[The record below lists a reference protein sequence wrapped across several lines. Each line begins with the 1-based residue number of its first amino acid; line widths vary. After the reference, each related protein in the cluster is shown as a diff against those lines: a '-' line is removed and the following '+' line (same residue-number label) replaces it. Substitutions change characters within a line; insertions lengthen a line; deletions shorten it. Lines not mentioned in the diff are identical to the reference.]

1 MSQLS
6 LTLLGTLAITLD
18 GQPVASIESEKARA
32 LLVRLALEPER
43 AFRREAL
50 SALLWPEAAPAQAAQ
65 NLRQA
70 LYNLRRAL
78 GEAFLL
84 TTPQTVQVNAAA
96 AVMVDALTWR
106 RLWSETQTHRHRRRE
121 TCRPCLERLANA
133 VSLYRGDL
141 LAGFALQDSA
151 EFDDWLTVERE
162 RLHVQVLEALT
173 LLANAA
179 ERRGDRAAAQEYVR
193 RQLALEPWLE
203 AGHRRL
209 MRLLALD
216 GRRAAAL
223 AQFEVCRRALADEL
237 GLAPVEETRAL
248 CAAIRAG
255 DPLPAAPLLALAPP
269 PDLPLQL
276 TSFVGRERELTL
288 LSERLGNPAYRLI
301 TLTGPGG
308 VGKTRLALQIAAAL
322 AEQFADGVCWV
333 PLSDAASEADL
344 VSAIARALR
353 LTLSG
358 AQDLRAQLLQALRHD
373 RRDLLLVLDNFEQLL
388 PVGGATLALELLR
401 AAPRLTL
408 LVTSRERLNLQAE
421 SVLPLEGLG
430 CGGCE
435 EAAAGASLSEAGQL
449 FAERAGRAHMGF
461 AVGEAQ
467 GVTVAEICR
476 LLEGSPL
483 GIELAAAWA
492 GEMSLEDI
500 AAAIADT
507 RDFLAST
514 SPDLPDR
521 HRSLR
526 AVFEGSWQL
535 LSSEEQSALMR
546 VSVFRGGFQAE
557 AAQRVADVPA
567 ATLAGL
573 ARKSLLFLDGLRGR
587 YGLHGDIRYY
597 AAEKLAAQPSIA
609 QEASARHAAY
619 FADLVQQREQ
629 ALRGHRQQAAQAEIE
644 PELQNILAAWQWA
657 IGHGDEALLGRLAH
671 GLFAFY
677 ESKSWFKEG
686 ATIFQP
692 ALERMRRS
700 ALAGP
705 AAAALLRRLLG
716 RQAVFYRQ
724 LSQYSPAL
732 ALIEESSALAGLPAD
747 EEYAFLLYQ
756 RAWVAFLQARYAEA
770 RRWAEASL
778 QRYRELGQ
786 ATGVGDSLYML
797 GWTAYELGD
806 FGAAEALCREA
817 QTLCEQT
824 DYAWGVQYAV
834 YGLGL
839 VQRAVGDYAAA
850 RRCFQQNLAFCE
862 QIGYLWGVAQAHINL
877 GLVALAEGLAEEAEA
892 HFQKS
897 LLIGEQ
903 IGNAWV
909 NAQSQKGLSAAALS
923 RRDLSTAQTLAERS
937 LALYQAMQDR
947 DGMADSLLLL
957 SQVALA
963 SGDLPAAR
971 QRLEQAEAHIQATE
985 NGFRAAR
992 ALVQRAGILLRE
1004 GETAQA
1010 RALLEE
1016 TLRHPACE
1024 ASIHERAMEA
1034 LRGAGHLA
1042 PPAES
1047 DIRHRTP
1054 EWKP

>member
-18 GQPVASIESEKARA
+18 GQPVAGIESDKARA
-32 LLVRLALEPER
+32 LLAHLALEPER

-84 TTPQTVQVNAAA
+84 TTPQTVQFNAAA
-96 AVMVDALTWR
+96 DVTVDALTWR

-121 TCRPCLERLANA
+121 TCRPCLERLAQA
-133 VSLYRGDL
+133 IALYRGDL
-141 LAGFALQDSA
+141 LAGFALKDCPA
-151 EFDDWLTVERE
+151 FDDWLAVERE
-162 RLHVQVLEALT
+162 RLHVQALEALT

-179 ERRGDRAAAQEYVR
+179 ERRGDYPAAQEYAR
-193 RQLALEPWLE
+193 RLLALEPWQE
-203 AGHRRL
+203 AAHRHL

-223 AQFEVCRRALADEL
+223 AQFEVCRRALDEEL
-237 GLAPVEETRAL
+237 GLEPTEETRAL
-248 CAAIRAG
+248 HARIRAG
-255 DPLPAAPLLALAPP
+255 EPLSAAMPLPPAPP
-269 PDLPLQL
+269 TTDLPLQL
-276 TSFVGRERELTL
+276 TSFIGREREVTL

-308 VGKTRLALQIAAAL
+308 VGKTRLALQLAATL
-322 AEQFADGVCWV
+322 AEQFADGVCWIS
-333 PLSDAASEADL
+333 LSDAVTESDL
-344 VSAIARALR
+344 ILAIADALH
-353 LTLSG
+353 LHLSG

-388 PVGGATLALELLR
+388 PVGGATLVLEVLR

-430 CGGCE
+430 CDLPAPDAPPS
-435 EAAAGASLSEAGQL
+435 EAAQL
-449 FAERAGRAHMGF
+449 FVERAGRARMDLS
-461 AVGEAQ
+461 VGAADQ
-467 GVTVAEICR
+467 TMIAEICH
-476 LLEGSPL
+476 LLEGLPL

-492 GEMSLEDI
+492 GEMSLEGI
-500 AAAIADT
+500 AEAITAT

-514 SPDLPDR
+514 SPDMPDR

-546 VSVFRGGFQAE
+546 VSIFRGGFQAE
-557 AAQRVADVPA
+557 AAQHVAGVSA
-567 ATLAGL
+567 ATLSRL
-573 ARKSLLFLDGLRGR
+573 VRKSLLFLDGPRGR

-597 AAEKLAAQPSIA
+597 AAEKLAAQPSTA
-609 QEASARHAAY
+609 QEVAARHAAY
-619 FADLVQQREQ
+619 FADLVQRREQ
-629 ALRGHRQQAAQAEIE
+629 ALRGRAQQAVQAELE
-644 PELQNILAAWQWA
+644 HEWQNILAAWQWA
-657 IGHGDEALLGRLAH
+657 IAHGDEALLTRLTH
-671 GLFAFY
+671 GLFAFC
-677 ESKSWFKEG
+677 EAKSWFREG
-686 ATIFQP
+686 AALFQP
-692 ALERMRRS
+692 ALERMRE
-700 ALAGP
+700 
-705 AAAALLRRLLG
+705 AARADPTAARLLRRLLG
-716 RQAVFYRQ
+716 RQAVFCRQ
-724 LSQYSPAL
+724 ISQYAQ
-732 ALIEESSALAGLPAD
+732 AHQLIEESLALPSLPDD
-747 EEYAFLLYQ
+747 EERAFLLYQ
-756 RAWVAFLQARYAEA
+756 KSWVDFLQGRYAQA
-770 RRWAEASL
+770 RQWAEASL
-778 QRYRELGQ
+778 ERYRALGQ
-786 ATGVGDSLYML
+786 PVGIGDSLYVL

-806 FGAAEALCREA
+806 FAAAEALCLEA
-817 QTLCEQT
+817 QALCEQA
-824 DYAWGVQYAV
+824 DYAWGAQYAI

-839 VQRAVGDYAAA
+839 VRRAQGDYAAA
-850 RRCFQQNLAFCE
+850 RRCFEENMTFCDA
-862 QIGYLWGVAQAHINL
+862 IGYLWGVAQARINL
-877 GLVALAEGLAEEAEA
+877 GLVALAQDEVEEAET

-903 IGNAWV
+903 IGNEWV

-963 SGDLPAAR
+963 SGDLPAAHR
-971 QRLEQAEAHIQATE
+971 ALTEAEGLIQATE

-992 ALVQRAGILLRE
+992 ALVQRADILLRE
-1004 GETAQA
+1004 GDIASA
-1010 RALLEE
+1010 RALLEQA
-1016 TLRHPACE
+1016 LRHPACE
-1024 ASIHERAMEA
+1024 ASIRKRAMEA
-1034 LRGAGHLA
+1034 LDGSGLNGLA
-1042 PPAES
+1042 PLAES
-1047 DIRHRTP
+1047 ETHSPKR
-1054 EWKP
+1054 

>member
-1 MSQLS
+1 M
-6 LTLLGTLAITLD
+6 
-18 GQPVASIESEKARA
+18 
-32 LLVRLALEPER
+32 
-43 AFRREAL
+43 
-50 SALLWPEAAPAQAAQ
+50 WPEAAPAQAAQ

-78 GEAFLL
+78 GETALL
-84 TTPQTVQVNAAA
+84 TTPQTVQFNAAA
-96 AVMVDALTWR
+96 AVTVDALTWR
-106 RLWSETQTHRHRRRE
+106 RLWGETQTHRHRRRE
-121 TCRPCLERLANA
+121 TCRPCLERLAQA

-141 LAGFALQDSA
+141 LAGFALKDCPA
-151 EFDDWLTVERE
+151 FDDWLAVERE
-162 RLHVQVLEALT
+162 QLHVQVLEALT

-179 ERRGDRAAAQEYVR
+179 ERRGDYAAAQGYVR
-193 RQLALEPWLE
+193 RLLALEPWQE
-203 AGHRRL
+203 AAHRHL

-223 AQFEVCRRALADEL
+223 EQFEVCRRALAEEL
-237 GLAPVEETRAL
+237 GLEPTEETCTLHAR
-248 CAAIRAG
+248 IRAG
-255 DPLPAAPLLALAPP
+255 EPLSAAMPLPPAPP
-269 PDLPLQL
+269 TDLPLQL
-276 TSFVGRERELTL
+276 TSFIGRERELTL

-308 VGKTRLALQIAAAL
+308 VGKTRLALQLAATL
-322 AEQFADGVCWV
+322 AEQFADGVCWIS
-333 PLSDAASEADL
+333 LSDAVTESDL
-344 VSAIARALR
+344 ILAIADALHLR
-353 LTLSG
+353 LSG
-358 AQDLRAQLLQALRHD
+358 AQDLRVQLLQALRHD

-388 PVGGATLALELLR
+388 PVGGATLVLEVLR

-421 SVLPLEGLG
+421 SVLALEGLS
-430 CGGCE
+430 CD
-435 EAAAGASLSEAGQL
+435 APLSEAAQL
-449 FAERAGRAHMGF
+449 FVERAGRARMDLS
-461 AVGEAQ
+461 VGAAEQA
-467 GVTVAEICR
+467 TVAEICC

-492 GEMSLEDI
+492 GEMPLAGIAEAI
-500 AAAIADT
+500 AAT

-546 VSVFRGGFQAE
+546 ISVFRGGFQAE
-557 AAQRVADVPA
+557 AAQRVADVSA

-573 ARKSLLFLDGLRGR
+573 VRKSLLFLDGLRGR
-587 YGLHGDIRYY
+587 YGLHGDTRYY

-732 ALIEESSALAGLPAD
+732 ALIEEGLALAGLPAD

-909 NAQSQKGLSAAALS
+909 NAQSQKGLSDAALL
-923 RRDLSTAQTLAERS
+923 RRDLPTAQTLAERS

-947 DGMADSLLLL
+947 DGLADCLLLL
-957 SQVALA
+957 SEIAQEA
-963 SGDLPAAR
+963 GDLPAAR
-971 QRLEQAEAHIQATE
+971 RALEQAEAHIRATR

-992 ALVQRAGILLRE
+992 ALYRRAAILRQE
-1004 GETAQA
+1004 GKSAEAQA
-1010 RALLEE
+1010 ALAEA
-1016 TLRHPACE
+1016 LRHPACE
-1024 ASIHERAMEA
+1024 QYLRERAAGSQA
-1034 LRGAGHLA
+1034 LSSGQGFCGR
-1042 PPAES
+1042 
-1047 DIRHRTP
+1047 
-1054 EWKP
+1054 

>member
-18 GQPVASIESEKARA
+18 GQPVAGIESDKARA
-32 LLVRLALEPER
+32 LLARLALEPER

-50 SALLWPEAAPAQAAQ
+50 SALLWPEAAPAEAAQ

-78 GEAFLL
+78 GETALL
-84 TTPQTVQVNAAA
+84 TTPQTVLFNAAA
-96 AVMVDALTWR
+96 AVTVDALTWR
-106 RLWSETQTHRHRRRE
+106 RLWGETQTHRHRRRE
-121 TCRPCLERLANA
+121 TCRPCLERLAQA

-141 LAGFALQDSA
+141 LAGFALKDCPA
-151 EFDDWLTVERE
+151 FDDWLAVERE
-162 RLHVQVLEALT
+162 QLHVQVLEALT

-209 MRLLALD
+209 MRLLTLD

-223 AQFEVCRRALADEL
+223 EQFEVCRRALADEL
-237 GLAPVEETRAL
+237 GLAPEEETRAL

-333 PLSDAASEADL
+333 PLSDAVAENDL
-344 VSAIARALR
+344 MLAIAHALR
-353 LTLSG
+353 LRLSG

-388 PVGGATLALELLR
+388 SVGGATLVLDVLR

-430 CGGCE
+430 CDLPAPDAPPS
-435 EAAAGASLSEAGQL
+435 EAAQL
-449 FAERAGRAHMGF
+449 FVERAGRARMDLS
-461 AVGEAQ
+461 VGAAEQA
-467 GVTVAEICR
+467 TVAEICC

-492 GEMSLEDI
+492 GEMSLAGI
-500 AAAIADT
+500 AEAITAT

-514 SPDLPDR
+514 SSDMPDR

-535 LSSEEQSALMR
+535 LSPEEQFALMR
-546 VSVFRGGFQAE
+546 VSIFRGGFQAE
-557 AAQRVADVPA
+557 AAQHVAGVSA
-567 ATLAGL
+567 ATLSRL
-573 ARKSLLFLDGLRGR
+573 VRKSLLFLDEPRGR

-657 IGHGDEALLGRLAH
+657 IGHGDEAMLGRLAH

-732 ALIEESSALAGLPAD
+732 ALIEEGLALAGLPAD

-909 NAQSQKGLSAAALS
+909 NAQSQKGLSAAALL
-923 RRDLSTAQTLAERS
+923 RRDLPTAQTLAERS

-947 DGMADSLLLL
+947 DGLADCLLLL
-957 SQVALA
+957 SEIAQEA
-963 SGDLPAAR
+963 GDLPAAWR
-971 QRLEQAEAHIQATE
+971 ALEQAEAHIRATG

-992 ALVQRAGILLRE
+992 ALHRRAAILRQE
-1004 GETAQA
+1004 GKPAEAQA
-1010 RALLEE
+1010 ALAEA
-1016 TLRHPACE
+1016 LRHPACE
-1024 ASIHERAMEA
+1024 QYLRERAAGSQA
-1034 LRGAGHLA
+1034 LSSCQGFCGR
-1042 PPAES
+1042 
-1047 DIRHRTP
+1047 
-1054 EWKP
+1054 

>member
-1 MSQLS
+1 VSQLS

-18 GQPVASIESEKARA
+18 GQPVAGIESEKARA

-78 GEAFLL
+78 GEAFVL
-84 TTPQTVQVNAAA
+84 TTPQTVQFNAAA
-96 AVMVDALTWR
+96 DVTVDALTWR

-121 TCRPCLERLANA
+121 TCRPCLERLAQA

-141 LAGFALQDSA
+141 LAGFALKDCPA
-151 EFDDWLTVERE
+151 FDDWLAVERE
-162 RLHVQVLEALT
+162 RLHVQALEALT

-209 MRLLALD
+209 MRLLTLD

-237 GLAPVEETRAL
+237 GLAPEEETRAL
-248 CAAIRAG
+248 CAAIRTG
-255 DPLPAAPLLALAPP
+255 DPLPAAPLLTLAPP

-322 AEQFADGVCWV
+322 DEQFADGVCWV

-388 PVGGATLALELLR
+388 PVGGAALALELLR

-408 LVTSRERLNLQAE
+408 LVTSRERLNLRAE
-421 SVLPLEGLG
+421 SVLALEGLS
-430 CGGCE
+430 CD
-435 EAAAGASLSEAGQL
+435 APLSEAAQL
-449 FAERAGRAHMGF
+449 FVERAGRARMDLS
-461 AVGEAQ
+461 VGAAEQA
-467 GVTVAEICR
+467 TVAEICC

-492 GEMSLEDI
+492 GEMPLAGIAEAI
-500 AAAIADT
+500 AAT

-514 SPDLPDR
+514 SPDLPGR

-535 LSSEEQSALMR
+535 LSAEEQSALMR
-546 VSVFRGGFQAE
+546 VAVFRGGFQAE
-557 AAQRVADVPA
+557 AAQRVAGVSTP
-567 ATLAGL
+567 TLNGL
-573 ARKSLLFLDGLRGR
+573 VRKSLLFLDGPRVR

-597 AAEKLAAQPSIA
+597 AAEKLAAQPSTA
-609 QEASARHAAY
+609 QEVAARHAAY
-619 FADLVQQREQ
+619 FADLVQRREQ
-629 ALRGHRQQAAQAEIE
+629 ALRGRAQQAVQAELE
-644 PELQNILAAWQWA
+644 PEWQNILAAWQWA
-657 IGHGDEALLGRLAH
+657 IAHGDEALLTRLTH
-671 GLFAFY
+671 GLFAFC
-677 ESKSWFKEG
+677 EAKSWFREG
-686 ATIFQP
+686 AALFQP
-692 ALERMRRS
+692 ALERVRE
-700 ALAGP
+700 
-705 AAAALLRRLLG
+705 AARADPTAAHLLRRLLG
-716 RQAVFYRQ
+716 RQAVFCRQ
-724 LSQYSPAL
+724 LSQYAQ
-732 ALIEESSALAGLPAD
+732 AHQLIEEGLALPGLSDD
-747 EEYAFLLYQ
+747 EERAFLLYQ
-756 RAWVAFLQARYAEA
+756 KAWVDFLQGRYAQA
-770 RRWAEASL
+770 RVWAEASL
-778 QRYRELGQ
+778 ERYRALGQ
-786 ATGVGDSLYML
+786 PVGIGDSLSLL
-797 GWTAYELGD
+797 GWTAYELGN
-806 FGAAEALCREA
+806 FAAAETLCLEA
-817 QTLCEQT
+817 QTLCEQA
-824 DYAWGVQYAV
+824 DYAWGVQYAI

-839 VQRAVGDYAAA
+839 VRRAQGDYAAA
-850 RRCFQQNLAFCE
+850 RRCFEENMAFCDA
-862 QIGYLWGVAQAHINL
+862 IGYLWGVAQARINL
-877 GLVALAEGLAEEAEA
+877 GLVALAEGNVEEAEE

-897 LLIGEQ
+897 LLIGGQ
-903 IGNAWV
+903 IGNEWV

-947 DGMADSLLLL
+947 DGIADSLLLL
-957 SQVALA
+957 SQIALA
-963 SGDLPAAR
+963 NGDLPAAR

-1034 LRGAGHLA
+1034 LRGAGYLA